1 MSLIAFSSSFPSL
14 CSCQTFSL
22 SYFFP
27 WSFYFRLFGIL
38 FFLSLD
44 CPFYSWFFCFQF
56 IMLYFC
62 FCSLLFIGNHCL
74 MKKLDHSKQSIIK
87 HQLLA
92 IKYQLTAISYQLF
105 TFSYY
110 LLQLLFSVPLDVMAC
125 PHLGEPPNK
134 NCIGMLT
141 VPLFFLGG
149 SPSCPHLAE
158 TSSKNNT
165 NTHTHINTHTQTQ
178 THTHKYTHTHKSTHT
193 HTHTHIHTHKC
204 IFVYVIW
211 ICWLHA
217 GLQIPLSPLYSATF
231 HAS

>member
-1 MSLIAFSSSFPSL
+1 
-14 CSCQTFSL
+14 
-22 SYFFP
+22 
-27 WSFYFRLFGIL
+27 
-38 FFLSLD
+38 
-44 CPFYSWFFCFQF
+44 
-56 IMLYFC
+56 
-62 FCSLLFIGNHCL
+62 

-193 HTHTHIHTHKC
+193 HTYTHTQMYIC
-204 IFVYVIW
+204 ICYMDLLAPCRFANPPFSTVLCYFPCRLKRWQSISVLCCAMRSGSTTRNRRRSRRRRTSI
-211 ICWLHA
+211 
-217 GLQIPLSPLYSATF
+217 T
-231 HAS
+231 

>member
-1 MSLIAFSSSFPSL
+1 MKELRKSDVSDCVFIFISIFMFMSNFFFILLFS
-14 CSCQTFSL
+14 
-22 SYFFP
+22 

-110 LLQLLFSVPLDVMAC
+110 LLQLLFSVPLDVMATKTALVC
-125 PHLGEPPNK
+125 LLFL
-134 NCIGMLT
+134 C
-141 VPLFFLGG
+141 FFLGA
-149 SPSCPHLAE
+149 PLVA
-158 TSSKNNT
+158 
-165 NTHTHINTHTQTQ
+165 HI
-178 THTHKYTHTHKSTHT
+178 
-193 HTHTHIHTHKC
+193 
-204 IFVYVIW
+204 
-211 ICWLHA
+211 
-217 GLQIPLSPLYSATF
+217 
-231 HAS
+231 